1 MEEVSQ
7 EHSYQHVGYVAGGTG
22 FDVLTLLGVATDIYS
37 KLSYDDTDCH
47 KKIICEFMEEPD
59 MFGEPIDDNNA
70 EIIPSGLG
78 SGGASVKSGVKYAAS
93 WLAPLGFSIVDQITE
108 AATLNDEGKCEQRY
122 RQCEQ
127 ISLKT
132 TYQEVRADRRDL
144 DLTIFFS
151 YFRNQRL

>member
-1 MEEVSQ
+1 M
-7 EHSYQHVGYVAGGTG
+7 
-22 FDVLTLLGVATDIYS
+22 
-37 KLSYDDTDCH
+37 
-47 KKIICEFMEEPD
+47 
-59 MFGEPIDDNNA
+59 
-70 EIIPSGLG
+70 
-78 SGGASVKSGVKYAAS
+78 KSGVKYAAS

-108 AATLNDEGKCEQRY
+108 AVTLDGEGKCEQRY

-144 DLTIFFS
+144 DLTIFYS